1 MADLREFKLNNI
13 IEYKGLWSLSA
24 VGIYTNKRIE
34 TAVRGTLKIN
44 NGKIGLEIN
53 GKLKS
58 YNFKNIYNSFDIF
71 GYLSNGLYVKLEK
84 CYITGRYF
92 PSPGYPTESY
102 TSARGFIINKNDDN
116 IISKTLQATQVRISL
131 NYLEDWYD
139 INLPTI
145 NNVGDDGSYSIDY
158 NNDFFD
164 NNNYEILDGKYYV
177 KLVRNLT
184 QNHNIHK
191 GVITEVDS
199 YLKINS
205 KGYEPKPI
213 DNLLDLV
220 FWFKEFINFITQTF
234 GNLTECTYLLEDNV
248 NRIWIEKIKKDEYIY
263 HRPYY
268 EGKLIFNQL
277 SFNNDEL
284 NFYSLRLSNIYKDFR
299 LLINEW
305 FKNKDNLDYIISLY
319 NQNQIPN
326 LDINTK
332 LVNQIKI
339 LESYYDNYKVNKREK
354 INNRENKLNETKIK
368 LKEYLNLFDVEVGI
382 KEDIIKNINY
392 SSKNK
397 KPTLREKLKVIL
409 ESLPKEF
416 KFIFNYIDPERNRDD
431 KFIDKFAA
439 RLKDTRNYHTHGA
452 NPNKNKN
459 RYKSIKEIIRVN
471 QVLDYII
478 YILVLKALG
487 LDDKKILNYPFI
499 KDKIMEY

>member
-1 MADLREFKLNNI
+1 MANLREFRLDNI

-24 VGIYTNKRIE
+24 VGVYNKNRIE

-44 NGKIGLEIN
+44 NGKIRLEIN

-58 YNFKNIYNSFDIF
+58 YNVKKTYNSFDIF

-84 CYITGRYF
+84 CYIISINF

-102 TSARGFIINKNDDN
+102 MATRGFILIKNDDN

-177 KLVRNLT
+177 KLVRNIT
-184 QNHNIHK
+184 QNYNIHK
-191 GVITEVDS
+191 GVMTEVES
-199 YLKINS
+199 YIKINS

-213 DNLLDLV
+213 DNLLDLA
-220 FWFKEFINFITQTF
+220 FWFKDFINFITQIF

-284 NFYSLRLSNIYKDFR
+284 NFYSLRLSNVYKDFG

-319 NQNQIPN
+319 NQNQKPN

-339 LESYYDNYKVNKREK
+339 LEAYYDNYKVNKREK
-354 INNRENKLNETKIK
+354 ITDKENKLNKTKTK
-368 LKEYLNLFDVEVGI
+368 LKDYLNLFDVEEGI
-382 KEDIIKNINY
+382 KEEIIKNINH

-397 KPTLREKLKVIL
+397 NPTLREKLNVIL
-409 ESLPKEF
+409 ESLPENF
-416 KFIFNYIDPERNRDD
+416 KIIFYDIDSEWDRDD
-431 KFIDKFAA
+431 KFIDKFAVK
-439 RLKDTRNYHTHGA
+439 LKDTRNYHTHGA
-452 NPNKNKN
+452 NPDKNKN
-459 RYKSIKEIIRVN
+459 RYKSTKEIIRVN

-478 YILVLKALG
+478 YFLVLKVLG
-487 LDDKKILNYPFI
+487 LDEKKILNYPFI
-499 KDKIMEY
+499 KYNIME

>member
-164 NNNYEILDGKYYV
+164 NNNYEILDGKFYV

-284 NFYSLRLSNIYKDFR
+284 YFYSLRLSNIYKDFG

-339 LESYYDNYKVNKREK
+339 LEAYYDNYKVNKREK

-416 KFIFNYIDPERNRDD
+416 KFIFNYIDPEWNRDD
-431 KFIDKFAA
+431 KFIDKFAV

-487 LDDKKILNYPFI
+487 LDDKKISNYPFI
-499 KDKIMEY
+499 KDKIM